1 MKQDLLYGYHN
12 KLTWNMVPS
21 FFNALARDLRTSLET
36 VLSLR
41 TYEYNH
47 KISST
52 RYICKVFTQL
62 VSTTKTILHIVAK
75 LGWQI
80 KGAKVWT
87 CYLLVAKKK
96 SLPLRQPL
104 LYNIQKCHTHIT
116 LGRKFRGDFLP
127 IKVLTLTLDTKTF
140 LGYLAKAGAQYRSHE
155 SNLFVLLHWKWKLL
169 MTA

>member
-96 SLPLRQPL
+96 
-104 LYNIQKCHTHIT
+104 IFT
-116 LGRKFRGDFLP
+116 
-127 IKVLTLTLDTKTF
+127 TKTTIII
-140 LGYLAKAGAQYRSHE
+140 QYSKVSYTYYIKKKVSGWLPPYKSFDTNSRY
-155 SNLFVLLHWKWKLL
+155 
-169 MTA
+169 